1 MSGGD
6 KGNNKMTVEM
16 FETLKSHILRQKEKR
31 KQGLYSLLVRVN
43 NALIIYPLIDTE
55 QEQDAAMERHRRE
68 QELKRKRDALSL
80 EEIRDQLLH
89 LEKRLKSL
97 KDEKNELFL
106 QLKKVLNEDE
116 KRKKQRDAEILA
128 AHQQAIQSAQ
138 QQQQQNQSLSAAQ
151 QQPQSIPHPSFTGY
165 PYVDPR
171 SLMTAVRPTPSH
183 PDSYLRLPVSTATSS
198 SPSSNV
204 LSITGNGGQS
214 LVTNK
219 NTQVVKRR
227 HEGSPSPTPPQ
238 RPQSSSSSGNKTSNN
253 IPSHSIPSEYLLPR
267 VSLQGFNLGLDK

>member
-6 KGNNKMTVEM
+6 KVNNKMTVEM
-16 FETLKSHILRQKEKR
+16 FETLKSHILKQKEKR
-31 KQGLYSLLVRVN
+31 KQGLYFLVIRVC
-43 NALIIYPLIDTE
+43 NALIMYPLMNTE

-138 QQQQQNQSLSAAQ
+138 QQQQNQPLSAAQ

-183 PDSYLRLPVSTATSS
+183 PDSYLRLPVSTATPS
-198 SPSSNV
+198 SPSNV
-204 LSITGNGGQS
+204 LSITGNGGQN
-214 LVTNK
+214 LLTNK

-238 RPQSSSSSGNKTSNN
+238 RPQSSSSLGNKTSNN
-253 IPSHSIPSEYLLPR
+253 IPSHSIPSE
-267 VSLQGFNLGLDK
+267 